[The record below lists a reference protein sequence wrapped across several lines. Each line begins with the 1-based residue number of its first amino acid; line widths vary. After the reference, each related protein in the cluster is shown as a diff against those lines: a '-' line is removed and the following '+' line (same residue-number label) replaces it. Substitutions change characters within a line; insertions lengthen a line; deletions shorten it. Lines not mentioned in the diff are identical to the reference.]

1 MPGRQNGVTK
11 EALSRLP
18 GGSKPW
24 PMQAG
29 WFVSNTGHDQVR
41 DRLPFVFED
50 LSSSRSSI
58 CSAGCGTT
66 GALSLRAPPRTRQR
80 RLCRCCRSR
89 NSRRSRC
96 CRLPIINGDP
106 EQAYFRRRHGRVDH
120 HRALPYPLAVRDSP
134 QFGFTYKG
142 RAVDVKQIG
151 RELGVRYVLE
161 GLGAEGRAAGAHH
174 RPADRRGNGN
184 LWADRFDGSL
194 EDVFELQ
201 ERSRSASPV

>member
-1 MPGRQNGVTK
+1 MN
-11 EALSRLP
+11 
-18 GGSKPW
+18 
-24 PMQAG
+24 
-29 WFVSNTGHDQVR
+29 
-41 DRLPFVFED
+41 
-50 LSSSRSSI
+50 
-58 CSAGCGTT
+58 
-66 GALSLRAPPRTRQR
+66 
-80 RLCRCCRSR
+80 
-89 NSRRSRC
+89 
-96 CRLPIINGDP
+96 
-106 EQAYFRRRHGRVDH
+106 
-120 HRALPYPLAVRDSP
+120 SP